1 MGHYEELGV
10 ARTAPHDEI
19 KRAYHRQARRHH
31 PDAHSQASA
40 AIQDSARRT
49 MVEINAAWAVLGDPE
64 RRRQYDADL
73 APRSRGPSAASG
85 PDATTAD
92 VDEPPWRSDYPD
104 WFDPDDEVPAAHL
117 AEDVDDGP
125 PSRGELLVFVPV
137 GLAALAVVTFVSAL
151 VLQWPA
157 LFAMSLAL
165 GPLALVAF
173 LAAPFV
179 AMAVRVRTPPARD

>member
-10 ARTAPHDEI
+10 GHGATHEEI

-31 PDAHSQASA
+31 PDLHSQASA

-49 MVEINAAWAVLGDPE
+49 MVEINAAWAVHGDPA

-73 APRSRGPSAASG
+73 APRPSRASTAAGSG
-85 PDATTAD
+85 RVPDD
-92 VDEPPWRSDYPD
+92 VGEAPWRSDYPD
-104 WFDPDDEVPAAHL
+104 WFDPEDEVPAAHL
-117 AEDVDDGP
+117 AEDLHQGP
-125 PSRGELLVFVPV
+125 AGKGELLVFVPV
-137 GLAALAVVTFVSAL
+137 GLAALAVVTFAFAL

-157 LFAMSLAL
+157 LFAVSFLLVAA
-165 GPLALVAF
+165 ALVSF

-179 AMAVRVRTPPARD
+179 AMATRVRTPPARD